1 MLSTL
6 RSKLSYANVM
16 ATLAVFIAL
25 AGTSVAAVTLRR
37 NSVRSKHIAKGQ
49 VKRSDIGRNA
59 VNSAKVANN
68 SLRLIDFR
76 AGQVPTG
83 PPGAPGAP
91 GSPAASML
99 MGTVPQA
106 VNSENTNST
115 FAFPPVGIGEAAG
128 GAMLST
134 NQTVV
139 LRDLAV
145 SVPTAPGAGATRTAY
160 IGILGTTLP
169 PEAAISCSVSGAETI
184 CTSGDATL
192 TVPPASQLTFALRNG
207 AVAPANSTVEF
218 GYRATTP

>member
-1 MLSTL
+1 VLSTL

-16 ATLAVFIAL
+16 ATLAVFIGL
-25 AGTSVAAVTLRR
+25 AGTSVAAVSLTR

-49 VKRSDIGRNA
+49 VKRSDIGRSA
-59 VNSAKVANN
+59 VSSAKVANN

-76 AGQVPTG
+76 AGQIPTG
-83 PPGAPGAP
+83 PPGSPGQP

-99 MGTVPQA
+99 MGTVPA
-106 VNSENTNST
+106 VVNSENANGT
-115 FAFPPVGIGEAAG
+115 FAFPPVGVAAQAG
-128 GAMLST
+128 GAMLSP

-145 SVPTAPGAGATRTAY
+145 SVATAPGAGATRTAY
-160 IGILGTTLP
+160 LGILGNTLP
-169 PEAAISCSVSGAETI
+169 PAAAISCPISGPETI

-192 TVPPASQLTFALRNG
+192 TVPPASRLTFALRNG
-207 AVAPANSTVEF
+207 AIAPADSSVLF

>member
-1 MLSTL
+1 VLSRL
-6 RSKLSYANVM
+6 WSKLSYANVM
-16 ATLAVFIAL
+16 ATTAVFVAL
-25 AGTSVAAVTLRR
+25 GGTSVAAISLTR

-49 VKRSDIGRNA
+49 VKRSDIGRSA
-59 VNSAKVANN
+59 VNSTKVANR

-76 AGQVPTG
+76 AGQIPTG
-83 PPGAPGAP
+83 PPGTPGQP

-99 MGTVPQA
+99 MGTVPFL
-106 VNSENTNST
+106 VNSETANST
-115 FAFPPVGIGEAAG
+115 FAFPPIGVAEAAG
-128 GAMLST
+128 GAMLSP

-160 IGILGTTLP
+160 LGVLGTTLP
-169 PEAAISCSVSGAETI
+169 PEAAISCQVSGAETI

-192 TVPPASQLTFALRNG
+192 TVPPASLLTFALTNG
-207 AVAPANSTVEF
+207 AVAPANSTVMF

>member
-16 ATLAVFIAL
+16 ATLAVFIGL
-25 AGTSVAAVTLRR
+25 AGTSVAAVSLTR

-49 VKRSDIGRNA
+49 VKRSDIGRSA
-59 VNSAKVANN
+59 VSSAKVANN

-76 AGQVPTG
+76 TGQIPTG
-83 PPGAPGAP
+83 PPGSPGQP

-99 MGTVPQA
+99 MGTVPA
-106 VNSENTNST
+106 VVNSENANGT
-115 FAFPPVGIGEAAG
+115 FAFPPVGVAAQAG
-128 GAMLST
+128 GAMLSP

-145 SVPTAPGAGATRTAY
+145 SVATAPGAGATRTAY
-160 IGILGTTLP
+160 LGILGNTLP
-169 PEAAISCSVSGAETI
+169 PAAAISCPISGPETI

-192 TVPPASQLTFALRNG
+192 TVPPASRLTFALRNG
-207 AVAPANSTVEF
+207 AIAPADSSVLF

>member
-16 ATLAVFIAL
+16 ATLAVFIGL
-25 AGTSVAAVTLRR
+25 AGTSVAAVSLTR

-49 VKRSDIGRNA
+49 VKRSDIGRSA
-59 VNSAKVANN
+59 VSSAKVANN

-76 AGQVPTG
+76 AGQIPTG
-83 PPGAPGAP
+83 PPGSPGQP

-99 MGTVPQA
+99 MGTVPA
-106 VNSENTNST
+106 VVNSENANGT
-115 FAFPPVGIGEAAG
+115 FAFPPVGVAAQAG
-128 GAMLST
+128 GAMLSP

-145 SVPTAPGAGATRTAY
+145 SVATAPGAGATRTAY
-160 IGILGTTLP
+160 LGILGNTLP
-169 PEAAISCSVSGAETI
+169 PAAAISCPISGPETI

-192 TVPPASQLTFALRNG
+192 TVPPASRLTFALRNG
-207 AVAPANSTVEF
+207 AIAPADSSVLF

>member
-16 ATLAVFIAL
+16 ATLAVFIGL
-25 AGTSVAAVTLRR
+25 AGTSVAAVSLTR

-49 VKRSDIGRNA
+49 VKRSDLGRSA
-59 VNSAKVANN
+59 VSSAKVANN

-76 AGQVPTG
+76 TGQIPTG
-83 PPGAPGAP
+83 PPGSPGQP

-99 MGTVPQA
+99 MGTVPA
-106 VNSENTNST
+106 VVNSENANGT
-115 FAFPPVGIGEAAG
+115 FAFPPVGVAAQAG
-128 GAMLST
+128 GAMLSP

-145 SVPTAPGAGATRTAY
+145 SVATAPGAGATRTAY
-160 IGILGTTLP
+160 LGILGNTLP
-169 PEAAISCSVSGAETI
+169 PAAAISCPISGPETI

-192 TVPPASQLTFALRNG
+192 TVPPASRLTFALRNG
-207 AVAPANSTVEF
+207 AIAPADSSVLF

>member
-1 MLSTL
+1 VLSTL
-6 RSKLSYANVM
+6 RSKLSYANAM

-25 AGTSVAAVTLRR
+25 AGTSVAAVTLKR

-49 VKRSDIGRNA
+49 VKRSDIGRSA
-59 VNSAKVANN
+59 VTSTKVANN
-68 SLRLIDFR
+68 SLRLIDFK
-76 AGQVPTG
+76 AGQIPAG
-83 PPGAPGAP
+83 PPGTPGQP

-99 MGTVPQA
+99 MGTVPFL
-106 VNSENTNST
+106 VNSENANGT
-115 FAFPPVGIGEAAG
+115 FAFPPVGEADNAG
-128 GAMLST
+128 GAMLSP

-145 SVPTAPGAGATRTAY
+145 SVPTAPGAGASRTAY
-160 IGILGTTLP
+160 LGILGSTLP

-192 TVPPASQLTFALRNG
+192 TVPPASLLTFALRNG
-207 AVAPANSTVEF
+207 AVAPANSSVEF